1 MKRKKTFYILRY
13 IFAVVL
19 IIGGLGNL
27 SASVPFGLCVTLAGV
42 SLFPFIW
49 NLIRKKAAIARW
61 VPLLVPL
68 LFFIAATP
76 FTPESAAQ
84 SRTIAITDEASDTP
98 EAVVTDTPEITPA
111 EVPTDTPTPETAPEE
126 TATPTPT
133 ETPTPE
139 PTKEAGEMK
148 VHFLDVGQGLSI
160 LVQSDGQTMIY
171 DGGDKSTSSFVVSY
185 LQKQNV
191 TTIDYL
197 ISSHYD
203 SDHMAGL
210 IGCLNAFDVKNV
222 ISSDYEHDSKLYQ
235 SFIQTVADK
244 GLPMQHPA
252 VGTEF
257 SFGSGSFQI
266 LAPATI
272 DPNDSNKNSVAIK
285 LTNGNNSFIFTGDAE
300 STSEKAMCESG
311 IDLSCDVLVPG
322 HHGSATATSWD
333 FLQATVPEYAV
344 ISCGKDNQYG
354 HPDKDVMDK
363 LESMDI
369 QVYRTDKQG
378 TIVAVSD
385 GTTITWNQEPC
396 NDYSPGDKEDKG
408 TQAQTSKSKGSSFS
422 GSKATANENSSSGNK
437 EVSAASAGAS
447 SQVEATPQVTAAPQ
461 DTSSTSNE
469 EMVWITATGSKYHNK
484 NSGKKTERSHG
495 NASEISRAEAESR
508 GYEPCKKCFR

>member
-27 SASVPFGLCVTLAGV
+27 SSSVPFGLCVTLAGV

-61 VPLLVPL
+61 IPLLVPL
-68 LFFIAATP
+68 LFFIAAIP
-76 FTPESAAQ
+76 FTPESTVQ

-111 EVPTDTPTPETAPEE
+111 EVPTDTPTPETTPEE

-139 PTKEAGEMK
+139 ITKEAGEMK

-285 LTNGNNSFIFTGDAE
+285 LTNGDNSFIFTGDAE
-300 STSEKAMCESG
+300 NTSEKAMSESG

-385 GTTITWNQEPC
+385 GTTITWDQEPC

-408 TQAQTSKSKGSSFS
+408 TQAQTSKSKD
-422 GSKATANENSSSGNK
+422 SSSTGYFFHFQRRNGMDHSYRIQ
-437 EVSAASAGAS
+437 VS
-447 SQVEATPQVTAAPQ
+447 
-461 DTSSTSNE
+461 
-469 EMVWITATGSKYHNK
+469 
-484 NSGKKTERSHG
+484 
-495 NASEISRAEAESR
+495 
-508 GYEPCKKCFR
+508 

>member
-27 SASVPFGLCVTLAGV
+27 SASVPFGLCVTFAGV

-49 NLIRKKAAIARW
+49 NLIRKKATIARW

-84 SRTIAITDEASDTP
+84 TRTMVITDETSDKPEAAVTETP
-98 EAVVTDTPEITPA
+98 EVTSEEVPTATPTPEITP
-111 EVPTDTPTPETAPEE
+111 EE
-126 TATPTPT
+126 TTTPAPT

-385 GTTITWNQEPC
+385 GTTITWDQEPC

-408 TQAQTSKSKGSSFS
+408 TQAQTSKSKGSSSS

-484 NSGKKTERSHG
+484 NNCGTTDPSK
-495 NASEISRAEAESR
+495 ASEISRAEAESR

>member
-27 SASVPFGLCVTLAGV
+27 SSSVPFGLCVTLAGV

-49 NLIRKKAAIARW
+49 NLFRKKAAIARW

-76 FTPESAAQ
+76 FTPESAVQ

-98 EAVVTDTPEITPA
+98 DAAVTDTLEVTPT
-111 EVPTDTPTPETAPEE
+111 EVPTDTPTPETTPEE

-244 GLPMQHPA
+244 GLTMQHPA

-285 LTNGNNSFIFTGDAE
+285 LTNGDNSFIFTGDAE

-378 TIVAVSD
+378 MIVAVSD
-385 GTTITWNQEPC
+385 GTTITWDQEPC

-408 TQAQTSKSKGSSFS
+408 TQAQTSISKGSSSS

-469 EMVWITATGSKYHNK
+469 EMV
-484 NSGKKTERSHG
+484 
-495 NASEISRAEAESR
+495 
-508 GYEPCKKCFR
+508 

>member
-27 SASVPFGLCVTLAGV
+27 SSSVPFGLCVTLAGV

-84 SRTIAITDEASDTP
+84 SRTIAITDEASDTL
-98 EAVVTDTPEITPA
+98 EAAVTDTPAVTPT
-111 EVPTDTPTPETAPEE
+111 EVPTDTPTPETTPEE

-185 LQKQNV
+185 LQRQNI

-285 LTNGNNSFIFTGDAE
+285 LTNGDNSFIFTGDAE

-385 GTTITWNQEPC
+385 RTTITWDQEPC

-408 TQAQTSKSKGSSFS
+408 TQTSKSKGSSSS

-484 NSGKKTERSHG
+484 NNCGTTDPSK
-495 NASEISRAEAESR
+495 ASEISRAEAESR

>member
-1 MKRKKTFYILRY
+1 MKRAKIFNILRY
-13 IFAVVL
+13 IFAVFL

-49 NLIRKKAAIARW
+49 NLIRKKTTIARW

-68 LFFIAATP
+68 LFFIVATP
-76 FTPESAAQ
+76 FTPASTVQ
-84 SRTIAITDEASDTP
+84 SRTTVITTETADATD
-98 EAVVTDTPEITPA
+98 AVVTDTSEITPTEA
-111 EVPTDTPTPETAPEE
+111 PTDTPTPEATPEE
-126 TATPTPT
+126 TTTPTPT

-160 LVQSDGQTMIY
+160 LVQSDGHTMIY

-210 IGCLNAFDVKNV
+210 IGCLNAFDVKNI

-235 SFIQTVADK
+235 SFIRTVADK
-244 GLPMQHPA
+244 GLTMQHPA

-272 DPNDSNKNSVAIK
+272 DPDDSNKNSVAIK
-285 LTNGNNSFIFTGDAE
+285 LTNGENSFIFTGDAE
-300 STSEKAMCESG
+300 SISEKAMCESG

-322 HHGSATATSWD
+322 HHGSATATSWE

-363 LESMDI
+363 LESMGV

-385 GTTITWNQEPC
+385 GTTITWDQEPC
-396 NDYSPGDKEDKG
+396 NDYTPGDKDDKG
-408 TQAQTSKSKGSSFS
+408 TQTQKSQTKNS
-422 GSKATANENSSSGNK
+422 NSSDANAQNGKSSSTGNQT
-437 EVSAASAGAS
+437 VTAASAGSS
-447 SQVEATPQVTAAPQ
+447 SQITATPQVTETPQ
-461 DTSSTSNE
+461 DTSSTSKE

-484 NSGKKTERSHG
+484 NNCGSTDPSK
-495 NASEISRAEAESR
+495 ASEISRSEAESR

>member
-27 SASVPFGLCVTLAGV
+27 SSSVPFGLCVTLAGV

-111 EVPTDTPTPETAPEE
+111 EVPTDTPTPETTPEE
-126 TATPTPT
+126 TATPTL
-133 ETPTPE
+133 E

-285 LTNGNNSFIFTGDAE
+285 LTNGDNSFIFTGDAE

-369 QVYRTDKQG
+369 HVYRTDKQG

-408 TQAQTSKSKGSSFS
+408 TQAQTGQSKGSSSS
-422 GSKATANENSSSGNK
+422 GSNAAANEKSSSRK
-437 EVSAASAGAS
+437 
-447 SQVEATPQVTAAPQ
+447 
-461 DTSSTSNE
+461 
-469 EMVWITATGSKYHNK
+469 
-484 NSGKKTERSHG
+484 
-495 NASEISRAEAESR
+495 
-508 GYEPCKKCFR
+508 

>member
-49 NLIRKKAAIARW
+49 NLIRKKATIARW

-76 FTPESAAQ
+76 FTPESAVQ

-98 EAVVTDTPEITPA
+98 DAAATDTPEVTPT
-111 EVPTDTPTPETAPEE
+111 EVPTDTPTPETTPEE
-126 TATPTPT
+126 TATPTST

-272 DPNDSNKNSVAIK
+272 DPDDSNKNSVAIK
-285 LTNGNNSFIFTGDAE
+285 LTNGDNSFIFTGDAE
-300 STSEKAMCESG
+300 SSSEKAMCESG

-385 GTTITWNQEPC
+385 GTTLTWDQEPC

-408 TQAQTSKSKGSSFS
+408 TQTQTSKSKGSSSS

-447 SQVEATPQVTAAPQ
+447 VQAEATPQVTAAPQ

-484 NSGKKTERSHG
+484 NNCGTTDPSK
-495 NASEISRAEAESR
+495 ASEISRAEAESR

>member
-27 SASVPFGLCVTLAGV
+27 SASVPFGLCVTFAGV

-49 NLIRKKAAIARW
+49 NLIRKKATIARW

-84 SRTIAITDEASDTP
+84 TRTMVITDETSDKPEAAVTETP
-98 EAVVTDTPEITPA
+98 EVTSEEVPTATPTPEITP
-111 EVPTDTPTPETAPEE
+111 EE
-126 TATPTPT
+126 TTTPAPT

-378 TIVAVSD
+378 TIVAVND
-385 GTTITWNQEPC
+385 GTTITWDQEPC

-484 NSGKKTERSHG
+484 NNCGQTDPSK
-495 NASEISRAEAESR
+495 ASEISRAEAESR

>member
-27 SASVPFGLCVTLAGV
+27 SSSVPFGLCVTLAGV

-49 NLIRKKAAIARW
+49 NLIRKKTAIARW
-61 VPLLVPL
+61 IPLLVPL

-111 EVPTDTPTPETAPEE
+111 EVPTDTPTPETTPEE

-133 ETPTPE
+133 ETPTLE

-354 HPDKDVMDK
+354 HPDTDVMDK

-385 GTTITWNQEPC
+385 GTTIT
-396 NDYSPGDKEDKG
+396 
-408 TQAQTSKSKGSSFS
+408 
-422 GSKATANENSSSGNK
+422 
-437 EVSAASAGAS
+437 
-447 SQVEATPQVTAAPQ
+447 
-461 DTSSTSNE
+461 
-469 EMVWITATGSKYHNK
+469 
-484 NSGKKTERSHG
+484 
-495 NASEISRAEAESR
+495 
-508 GYEPCKKCFR
+508 

>member
-1 MKRKKTFYILRY
+1 MKNAKIFNILRY
-13 IFAVVL
+13 IFGVFL

-27 SASVPFGLCVTLAGV
+27 SASVPFGLLITFAGIFI
-42 SLFPFIW
+42 FPFVW
-49 NLIRKKAAIARW
+49 KLLGKRMSFARW
-61 VPLLVPL
+61 LPFLVPL

-76 FTPESAAQ
+76 FVPASSVQ
-84 SRTIAITDEASDTP
+84 SRTIVVTDETDATDSS
-98 EAVVTDTPEITPA
+98 VTDTPEATPT
-111 EVPTDTPTPETAPEE
+111 ETPTAAPTPEE
-126 TATPTPT
+126 T

-160 LVQSDGQTMIY
+160 LVQSGEQTMIY

-210 IGCLNAFDVKNV
+210 IGCLSAFDVKNV

-235 SFIQTVADK
+235 SFIQAVADQ
-244 GLPMQHPA
+244 GLTMQHPA

-257 SFGSGSFQI
+257 SFGTGSFQI

-272 DPNDSNKNSVAIK
+272 DPDDSNKNSVAIK
-285 LTNGNNSFIFTGDAE
+285 LTNGDNSFIFTGDAE
-300 STSEKAMCESG
+300 STSEAAMCASG

-354 HPDKDVMDK
+354 HPAKDVMDK

-369 QVYRTDKQG
+369 QVYRTDEQG

-385 GTTITWNQEPC
+385 GTTITWDQEPC
-396 NDYSPGDKEDKG
+396 NDYTPGEKEDQG
-408 TQAQTSKSKGSSFS
+408 TQTQ
-422 GSKATANENSSSGNK
+422 KA
-437 EVSAASAGAS
+437 
-447 SQVEATPQVTAAPQ
+447 
-461 DTSSTSNE
+461 
-469 EMVWITATGSKYHNK
+469 
-484 NSGKKTERSHG
+484 
-495 NASEISRAEAESR
+495 
-508 GYEPCKKCFR
+508 

>member
-27 SASVPFGLCVTLAGV
+27 SSSVPFGLCVTLAGV

-111 EVPTDTPTPETAPEE
+111 EVPTDTPTPETTPEE
-126 TATPTPT
+126 TATPTL
-133 ETPTPE
+133 E

-285 LTNGNNSFIFTGDAE
+285 LTNGDNSFIFTGDAE

-369 QVYRTDKQG
+369 HVYRTDKQG

-408 TQAQTSKSKGSSFS
+408 TQAQTSQSKGSSSS
-422 GSKATANENSSSGNK
+422 GSNAAANEKSSSGNK

-469 EMVWITATGSKYHNK
+469 EMV
-484 NSGKKTERSHG
+484 
-495 NASEISRAEAESR
+495 
-508 GYEPCKKCFR
+508 

>member
-84 SRTIAITDEASDTP
+84 SRTIAITDEASGTP
-98 EAVVTDTPEITPA
+98 EAVVTDTPEITPV
-111 EVPTDTPTPETAPEE
+111 EVPTDTPTPETTPEE

-203 SDHMAGL
+203 SDHVAGL

-285 LTNGNNSFIFTGDAE
+285 LTNGDNSFIFTGDAE
-300 STSEKAMCESG
+300 NTSEKAMCESG

-378 TIVAVSD
+378 TIIAVSD
-385 GTTITWNQEPC
+385 GTTITW
-396 NDYSPGDKEDKG
+396 D
-408 TQAQTSKSKGSSFS
+408 
-422 GSKATANENSSSGNK
+422 
-437 EVSAASAGAS
+437 
-447 SQVEATPQVTAAPQ
+447 
-461 DTSSTSNE
+461 
-469 EMVWITATGSKYHNK
+469 
-484 NSGKKTERSHG
+484 
-495 NASEISRAEAESR
+495 
-508 GYEPCKKCFR
+508 

>member
-27 SASVPFGLCVTLAGV
+27 SVSVPFGLCVTLAGV

-49 NLIRKKAAIARW
+49 NLIRKKATIARW

-111 EVPTDTPTPETAPEE
+111 EVPTDTPTPETTPEE

-185 LQKQNV
+185 LQKQNF
-191 TTIDYL
+191 TTINYL

-285 LTNGNNSFIFTGDAE
+285 LTNGDNSFIFTGDAE
-300 STSEKAMCESG
+300 NTSEKAMCESG

-385 GTTITWNQEPC
+385 GTTITWDQEPC

-408 TQAQTSKSKGSSFS
+408 TQTQTSKSKGSSSS

-484 NSGKKTERSHG
+484 NNCGTTDPSK
-495 NASEISRAEAESR
+495 ASEISRAEAESR

>member
-84 SRTIAITDEASDTP
+84 SRTIAITDEASGTP
-98 EAVVTDTPEITPA
+98 EAVVTDTPEITPV
-111 EVPTDTPTPETAPEE
+111 EVPTDTPTPETTPEE

-203 SDHMAGL
+203 SDHVAGL

-285 LTNGNNSFIFTGDAE
+285 LTNGDNSFIFTGDAE
-300 STSEKAMCESG
+300 NTSEKAMCESG

-378 TIVAVSD
+378 TIIAVSD
-385 GTTITWNQEPC
+385 GTTITWDQEPC

-408 TQAQTSKSKGSSFS
+408 TQAQTSKSKD
-422 GSKATANENSSSGNK
+422 SSSTGYFFHFQRRNGMDH
-437 EVSAASAGAS
+437 SYRI
-447 SQVEATPQVTAAPQ
+447 QVP
-461 DTSSTSNE
+461 
-469 EMVWITATGSKYHNK
+469 
-484 NSGKKTERSHG
+484 
-495 NASEISRAEAESR
+495 
-508 GYEPCKKCFR
+508 

>member
-27 SASVPFGLCVTLAGV
+27 SSSVPFGLCVTLTGV

-111 EVPTDTPTPETAPEE
+111 EVPTDTPTPETTPEG

-139 PTKEAGEMK
+139 PTKETGEMK

-185 LQKQNV
+185 LQKQNI

-285 LTNGNNSFIFTGDAE
+285 LTNGDNSFIFTGDAE
-300 STSEKAMCESG
+300 NTSEKAMCESG

-378 TIVAVSD
+378 TIIAVSD
-385 GTTITWNQEPC
+385 GTTITWDQEPC

-408 TQAQTSKSKGSSFS
+408 TQAQTSKSKD
-422 GSKATANENSSSGNK
+422 SSSTGYFFHFQRRNGMDHSYRIQ
-437 EVSAASAGAS
+437 VS
-447 SQVEATPQVTAAPQ
+447 
-461 DTSSTSNE
+461 
-469 EMVWITATGSKYHNK
+469 
-484 NSGKKTERSHG
+484 
-495 NASEISRAEAESR
+495 
-508 GYEPCKKCFR
+508 

>member
-1 MKRKKTFYILRY
+1 MKHKKTVYILRY

-84 SRTIAITDEASDTP
+84 SRTIAITDEASGTP

-111 EVPTDTPTPETAPEE
+111 EVPTDTPTPEE
-126 TATPTPT
+126 TA
-133 ETPTPE
+133 TPTPE

-185 LQKQNV
+185 LQKQNI

-385 GTTITWNQEPC
+385 GTTITWDQEPC

-408 TQAQTSKSKGSSFS
+408 TQAQTSKSKGSSSS
-422 GSKATANENSSSGNK
+422 GSKATTNENSSSGNK

-447 SQVEATPQVTAAPQ
+447 SQVKATPQVTAAPQ
-461 DTSSTSNE
+461 DTSSTPNE

-484 NSGKKTERSHG
+484 NNCGTTDPSK
-495 NASEISRAEAESR
+495 ASEISRAEAESR

>member
-1 MKRKKTFYILRY
+1 MKRKKTLYILRY

-27 SASVPFGLCVTLAGV
+27 SASVPFGLCVTFAGV

-49 NLIRKKAAIARW
+49 NLIRKKATIARW

-76 FTPESAAQ
+76 FTPESAVQ

-98 EAVVTDTPEITPA
+98 DAAVTNTPEVTPT
-111 EVPTDTPTPETAPEE
+111 EVPTDTPTPETTPEE

-185 LQKQNV
+185 LQKQNI
-191 TTIDYL
+191 TTIDSM

-222 ISSDYEHDSKLYQ
+222 ISSNYEHDSKLYQ

-272 DPNDSNKNSVAIK
+272 DPDDSNKNSVAIK
-285 LTNGNNSFIFTGDAE
+285 LTNGENSFIFTGDAE
-300 STSEKAMCESG
+300 SSSEKAMCESG

-385 GTTITWNQEPC
+385 GTSITWDQEPC

-408 TQAQTSKSKGSSFS
+408 TQAQTSKSNGSSSS

-447 SQVEATPQVTAAPQ
+447 VQAEATPQVTAAPQ

-484 NSGKKTERSHG
+484 NNCGTTDPSK
-495 NASEISRAEAESR
+495 ASEISRAEAESR

>member
-27 SASVPFGLCVTLAGV
+27 SSSVPFGLCVTLAGV

-111 EVPTDTPTPETAPEE
+111 EVPTDTPTPETTPEE
-126 TATPTPT
+126 TATPTL
-133 ETPTPE
+133 E

-285 LTNGNNSFIFTGDAE
+285 LTNGDNSFIFTGDAE

-385 GTTITWNQEPC
+385 GTTITWDQEPC

-408 TQAQTSKSKGSSFS
+408 TQAQTSKSKD
-422 GSKATANENSSSGNK
+422 SSSTGYFFHFQRRNGMDHSYRIQ
-437 EVSAASAGAS
+437 VS
-447 SQVEATPQVTAAPQ
+447 
-461 DTSSTSNE
+461 
-469 EMVWITATGSKYHNK
+469 
-484 NSGKKTERSHG
+484 
-495 NASEISRAEAESR
+495 
-508 GYEPCKKCFR
+508 

>member
-1 MKRKKTFYILRY
+1 MKHKKTVYILRY

-84 SRTIAITDEASDTP
+84 TRTMVITDETSDKP
-98 EAVVTDTPEITPA
+98 EAAVAETPKVTSEEVPTATPTPEIT
-111 EVPTDTPTPETAPEE
+111 PEE

-139 PTKEAGEMK
+139 LTKEAGEMK

-185 LQKQNV
+185 LQKQNI

-210 IGCLNAFDVKNV
+210 IGCLNTFDVKNV

-285 LTNGNNSFIFTGDAE
+285 LTNGDNSFIFTGDAE
-300 STSEKAMCESG
+300 NTSEKAMCESG

-378 TIVAVSD
+378 TIIAVSD
-385 GTTITWNQEPC
+385 GTTITWDQEPC

-408 TQAQTSKSKGSSFS
+408 TQAQTSKSKGSSSS

-484 NSGKKTERSHG
+484 NNCGTTDPSK
-495 NASEISRAEAESR
+495 ASEISRAEAESR

>member
-1 MKRKKTFYILRY
+1 MKHKKTVYILRY

-49 NLIRKKAAIARW
+49 NLIRKKATIARW
-61 VPLLVPL
+61 IPLLVPL

-84 SRTIAITDEASDTP
+84 TRTMVITDETSDKPEAAVAETP
-98 EAVVTDTPEITPA
+98 EVTSEEVPTATPTPEIT
-111 EVPTDTPTPETAPEE
+111 PEE
-126 TATPTPT
+126 TATPAPT

-185 LQKQNV
+185 LQKQNI

-266 LAPATI
+266 LAPAII

-285 LTNGNNSFIFTGDAE
+285 LTNGDNSFIFTGDAE

-333 FLQATVPEYAV
+333 FLQATVPDYAV

-378 TIVAVSD
+378 TIIAVSD
-385 GTTITWNQEPC
+385 GTTITWDQEPC

-408 TQAQTSKSKGSSFS
+408 TQAQTSKSKGSSSS

-437 EVSAASAGAS
+437 EVSAASTGAS

-484 NSGKKTERSHG
+484 NNCGTTDPSK
-495 NASEISRAEAESR
+495 ASEISRAEAESR

>member
-27 SASVPFGLCVTLAGV
+27 SSSVPFGLCVTLAGV

-111 EVPTDTPTPETAPEE
+111 EVPTDTPTPETTPEE

-244 GLPMQHPA
+244 GLTMQHPA

-285 LTNGNNSFIFTGDAE
+285 LTNGDNSFIFTGDAE
-300 STSEKAMCESG
+300 NTSEKAMCESG

-369 QVYRTDKQG
+369 HVYRTDKQG

-396 NDYSPGDKEDKG
+396 NDYSSGDESTG
-408 TQAQTSKSKGSSFS
+408 
-422 GSKATANENSSSGNK
+422 SSSG
-437 EVSAASAGAS
+437 SSDASTGSGVRYSGWSDS
-447 SQVEATPQVTAAPQ
+447 SQISDNSTETA
-461 DTSSTSNE
+461 DTTDTQGA
-469 EMVWITATGSKYHNK
+469 MVWISATGSKYHSIPNC
-484 NSGKKTERSHG
+484 G
-495 NASEISRAEAESR
+495 NMNPDNARQESESQALSE
-508 GYEPCKKCFR
+508 GYEACKKCW

>member
-1 MKRKKTFYILRY
+1 
-13 IFAVVL
+13 
-19 IIGGLGNL
+19 
-27 SASVPFGLCVTLAGV
+27 
-42 SLFPFIW
+42 
-49 NLIRKKAAIARW
+49 
-61 VPLLVPL
+61 
-68 LFFIAATP
+68 
-76 FTPESAAQ
+76 
-84 SRTIAITDEASDTP
+84 
-98 EAVVTDTPEITPA
+98 
-111 EVPTDTPTPETAPEE
+111 
-126 TATPTPT
+126 
-133 ETPTPE
+133 
-139 PTKEAGEMK
+139 
-148 VHFLDVGQGLSI
+148 
-160 LVQSDGQTMIY
+160 MIY

-222 ISSDYEHDSKLYQ
+222 ISSNYEYDSKLYQ

-244 GLPMQHPA
+244 GLSMQHPA

-285 LTNGNNSFIFTGDAE
+285 LTNGDNSFIFTGDAE
-300 STSEKAMCESG
+300 YTSEKAMCESG

-378 TIVAVSD
+378 TIIAVSD
-385 GTTITWNQEPC
+385 GTTITWDQEPC

-408 TQAQTSKSKGSSFS
+408 TQAQTSKSKGSSSS

-484 NSGKKTERSHG
+484 NNCGTTDPSK
-495 NASEISRAEAESR
+495 ASEISRAEAESR

>member
-27 SASVPFGLCVTLAGV
+27 SSSVPFGLCVTLAGV

-49 NLIRKKAAIARW
+49 NLIRKKASIARW

-76 FTPESAAQ
+76 FAPESAVQ
-84 SRTIAITDEASDTP
+84 SRTIAITDETSDTP

-111 EVPTDTPTPETAPEE
+111 EVPTDTPIPETTPEG

-139 PTKEAGEMK
+139 PTKETGEMK

-185 LQKQNV
+185 LQKQNI

-257 SFGSGSFQI
+257 SFGSESFQI

-285 LTNGNNSFIFTGDAE
+285 LTNGDNSFIFTGDAE
-300 STSEKAMCESG
+300 NTSEKAMCESG

-385 GTTITWNQEPC
+385 GTTITWDQEPC

-408 TQAQTSKSKGSSFS
+408 TQAQTSKSKGSSSS

-447 SQVEATPQVTAAPQ
+447 SQVESTPQVTAAPQ

-484 NSGKKTERSHG
+484 NNCGQTDPSK
-495 NASEISRAEAESR
+495 ASEISRAEAESR

>member
-27 SASVPFGLCVTLAGV
+27 SSSVPFGLCVTLAGV

-111 EVPTDTPTPETAPEE
+111 EVPTDTPTPETTPEE
-126 TATPTPT
+126 TATPTL
-133 ETPTPE
+133 E

-285 LTNGNNSFIFTGDAE
+285 LTNGDNSFIFTGDAE

-369 QVYRTDKQG
+369 HVYRTDKQG

-385 GTTITWNQEPC
+385 GTTITWDQEPC

-408 TQAQTSKSKGSSFS
+408 TQAQTSQSKGSSSS
-422 GSKATANENSSSGNK
+422 GSNAAANEKSSSGNK

-484 NSGKKTERSHG
+484 NNCGQTDPSLAGQRRKVGGMSLVRSVLDRYF
-495 NASEISRAEAESR
+495 S
-508 GYEPCKKCFR
+508 F

>member
-1 MKRKKTFYILRY
+1 MKRKKTLYILRY

-27 SASVPFGLCVTLAGV
+27 SASVPFGLCVTFAGV

-49 NLIRKKAAIARW
+49 NLIRKKATIARW

-76 FTPESAAQ
+76 FTPESAVQ
-84 SRTIAITDEASDTP
+84 SRTIAITDEASDTLD
-98 EAVVTDTPEITPA
+98 AAATDTPEVTPT
-111 EVPTDTPTPETAPEE
+111 EVPTDTPTPETTPEE

-185 LQKQNV
+185 LQKQNI

-222 ISSDYEHDSKLYQ
+222 ISSNYEHNSKLYQ

-285 LTNGNNSFIFTGDAE
+285 LTNGDTSFIFTGDAE
-300 STSEKAMCESG
+300 SSSEKAMCESG

-385 GTTITWNQEPC
+385 GTSITWDQEPC

-408 TQAQTSKSKGSSFS
+408 TQAQTSKSKGSSSS

-461 DTSSTSNE
+461 DTSFTSNE

-484 NSGKKTERSHG
+484 NNCGTTDPSK
-495 NASEISRAEAESR
+495 ASEISRAEAESR

>member
-27 SASVPFGLCVTLAGV
+27 SSSVPFGLCVTLAGV

-111 EVPTDTPTPETAPEE
+111 EVPTDTPTPETTPEE

-244 GLPMQHPA
+244 GLTMQHPA

-285 LTNGNNSFIFTGDAE
+285 LTNGDNSFIFTGDAE
-300 STSEKAMCESG
+300 NTSEKAMCESG

-369 QVYRTDKQG
+369 HVYRTDKQG

-408 TQAQTSKSKGSSFS
+408 TQAQTSKSKGSSSS

-461 DTSSTSNE
+461 DTSSISNE

-484 NSGKKTERSHG
+484 NNCGTTDPSK
-495 NASEISRAEAESR
+495 ASEISRAEAESR

>member
-27 SASVPFGLCVTLAGV
+27 SSSVPFGLCVTLAGV

-111 EVPTDTPTPETAPEE
+111 EVPTDTPTPETTPEE
-126 TATPTPT
+126 TATPTL
-133 ETPTPE
+133 E

-285 LTNGNNSFIFTGDAE
+285 LTNGDNSFIFTGDAE

-369 QVYRTDKQG
+369 HVYRTDKQG

-385 GTTITWNQEPC
+385 GTTITWDQEPC

-408 TQAQTSKSKGSSFS
+408 TQAQTSQSKGSSSS
-422 GSKATANENSSSGNK
+422 GSNAAANEKSSSGNK

-469 EMVWITATGSKYHNK
+469 EMVWITATGSKYRYLSKH
-484 NSGKKTERSHG
+484 R
-495 NASEISRAEAESR
+495 
-508 GYEPCKKCFR
+508 

>member
-27 SASVPFGLCVTLAGV
+27 SASVPFGLCVTFAGV

-49 NLIRKKAAIARW
+49 NLIRKKATIARW

-84 SRTIAITDEASDTP
+84 TRTMVITDETSDKPEAAVTETP
-98 EAVVTDTPEITPA
+98 EVTSEEVPTATPTPEITP
-111 EVPTDTPTPETAPEE
+111 EE
-126 TATPTPT
+126 TTTPAPT

-385 GTTITWNQEPC
+385 GTTITWDQEPC

-484 NSGKKTERSHG
+484 NNCGQTDPSK
-495 NASEISRAEAESR
+495 ASEISRAEAESR